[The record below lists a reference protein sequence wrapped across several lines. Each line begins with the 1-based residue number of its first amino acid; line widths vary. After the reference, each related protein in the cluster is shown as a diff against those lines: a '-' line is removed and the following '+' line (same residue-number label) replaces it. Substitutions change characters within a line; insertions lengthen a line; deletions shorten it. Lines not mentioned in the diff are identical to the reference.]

1 MTKIYT
7 YCLFDE
13 NDTFFGVYSS
23 LQAIHR
29 DAVKMCNRGRST
41 VMMEYQGER
50 HAAQLIT
57 LRNILKG
64 QCDVQVRYVAGR
76 HGAKIIKTK
85 LKE

>member
-13 NDTFFGVYSS
+13 EDTFFGVYSS

-29 DAVKMCNRGRST
+29 DAVKLCNKGRHPIL
-41 VMMEYQGER
+41 MEYRGER
-50 HAAQLIT
+50 HEPRLAI

-64 QCDVQVRYVAGR
+64 KFDVQVVYRSGR
-76 HGAKIIKTK
+76 HAAKIIKTK

>member
-13 NDTFFGVYSS
+13 EDTFFGVYSS

-29 DAVKMCNRGRST
+29 DAVKLCNKGRYP
-41 VMMEYQGER
+41 VLMEYKGER
-50 HAAQLIT
+50 HPVQLAT

-64 QCDVQVRYVAGR
+64 KFDVQVVYRSGR
-76 HGAKIIKTK
+76 HAAKIIKTK

>member
-7 YCLFDE
+7 YCLFDHAG
-13 NDTFFGVYSS
+13 TFFGVYSS

-29 DAVKMCNRGRST
+29 DALKMCNRGNASVT
-41 VMMEYQGER
+41 MEFKGKQQ
-50 HAAQLIT
+50 AATLSG
-57 LRNILKG
+57 LRNLLKG
-64 QCDVQVRYVAGR
+64 QCDVQVRYRAGV

>member
-1 MTKIYT
+1 VTKIYT

-13 NDTFFGVYSS
+13 QDTFFGVYSS

-29 DAVKMCNRGRST
+29 DAVKMCNRGNSAVT
-41 VMMEYQGER
+41 MEYEGKRQ
-50 HAAQLIT
+50 AAHLAT

-64 QCDVQVRYVAGR
+64 QCDVQVRYRAGR